1 MLLLQ
6 RTDAKHPDFH
16 RLIRELDKGLL
27 DNYQEAQSYYDQF
40 NKLDDIKHVVL
51 AYEGEQA
58 LGCGAIK
65 HFDEHRMEV
74 KRMYVAPE
82 ARGQRLATKILS
94 ELEDWAK
101 HLGYSSCILETGTL
115 QTAAIALYTKEGYA
129 VIPNYGQ
136 YVGMDTSICFEK
148 ELLSVE

>member
-1 MLLLQ
+1 MTLLK
-6 RTDAKHPDFH
+6 TDAKHPDFH

-27 DNYQEAQSYYDQF
+27 DNYQQAQSYYDQF

-51 AYEGEQA
+51 AYDGEQA
-58 LGCGAIK
+58 VGCGAIK
-65 HFDEHRMEV
+65 HFDKHRMEV

-82 ARGQRLATKILS
+82 ARGQRLATRILS
-94 ELEDWAK
+94 DLEEWAK
-101 HLGYSSCILETGTL
+101 ELGYSSCILETGTL

-136 YVGMDTSICFEK
+136 YIGMETSVCFEK
-148 ELLSVE
+148 ELQ